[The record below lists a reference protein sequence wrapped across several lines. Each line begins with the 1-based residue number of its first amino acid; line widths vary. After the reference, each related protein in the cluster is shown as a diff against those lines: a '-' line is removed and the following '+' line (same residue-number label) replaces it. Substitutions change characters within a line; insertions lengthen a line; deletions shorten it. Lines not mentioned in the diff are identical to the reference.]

1 MRDFL
6 RNFIAFLLLMVFLV
20 GLVSAETNFPL
31 AVILVVVSGGLLLLM
46 DKGIIKK
53 QKGRKTVSKF
63 YFGLFFKPMFFKLY
77 QQFNMGD
84 SNSNEQ

>member
-31 AVILVVVSGGLLLLM
+31 AVILVVVSGGLLLLI
-46 DKGIIKK
+46 DKGII
-53 QKGRKTVSKF
+53 
-63 YFGLFFKPMFFKLY
+63 
-77 QQFNMGD
+77 
-84 SNSNEQ
+84 